1 MTATTFR
8 GRPVV
13 LRGPRLRAGDPAPDC
28 TVLADDFTPVR
39 LLSAATGIRII
50 SSVPSL
56 DTDVCDQQT
65 RRFHEEATRLTG
77 VSVLTVSVDLPF
89 AQRRWCATSGLDGV
103 RTLSDHRELAFGQA
117 YGVAVAEL
125 RVLARAVFVLGPDDV
140 IRYAQYVGEIGEH
153 PGYDEVLAAVSRI

>member
-8 GRPVV
+8 GRPVTV
-13 LRGPRLRAGDPAPDC
+13 HGPRLRAGDPAPDC
-28 TVLADDFTPVR
+28 TVLTTDFTPVR
-39 LLSAATGIRII
+39 LLSAASGVRIV

-65 RRFHEEATRLTG
+65 RRFHEEATRLG
-77 VSVLTVSVDLPF
+77 DVSVLTVSVDLPF
-89 AQRRWCATSGLDGV
+89 AQRRWCAAAGLAGV

-117 YGVAVAEL
+117 YGVAVDEL

-140 IRYAQYVGEIGEH
+140 VRYAQYVGEIGEH
-153 PGYDEVLAAVSRI
+153 PAYDEVLAAVRRG